1 MKKPLSSPL
10 SALRQWARSH
20 EKILVVGGSWT
31 LAAVFIVISV
41 LSLLKSL
48 GIL

>member
-1 MKKPLSSPL
+1 MKHPL

-20 EKILVVGGSWT
+20 EKVLVVGLSWT
-31 LAAVFIVISV
+31 LAAVFIAISV
-41 LSLLKSL
+41 LTLLQSL